1 MKGLSRE
8 FSTRE
13 KVLLMIPILIILAA
27 LYYIFVHD
35 PVSSGIKDADLQAQM
50 MEDELVVLRA
60 RVSQVMQMQSEMKE
74 LESDSTESGY
84 MPSYSAGKDELDFL
98 HEILSSSTIN
108 YNVTFTELTKDGDQI
123 RRDFNLQFAAKD
135 YRTVKDI
142 LTKLEESKIRCLIGD
157 LALTPIGDEGNLM
170 KEGVQVSCTAVFYET
185 MYGGTPDS
193 DLPADPVQPATGE

>member
-84 MPSYSAGKDELDFL
+84 MPSYSAGKDELHFL
-98 HEILSSSTIN
+98 TRITFRKRACIN
-108 YNVTFTELTKDGDQI
+108 I
-123 RRDFNLQFAAKD
+123 
-135 YRTVKDI
+135 
-142 LTKLEESKIRCLIGD
+142 
-157 LALTPIGDEGNLM
+157 
-170 KEGVQVSCTAVFYET
+170 CTH
-185 MYGGTPDS
+185 
-193 DLPADPVQPATGE
+193 